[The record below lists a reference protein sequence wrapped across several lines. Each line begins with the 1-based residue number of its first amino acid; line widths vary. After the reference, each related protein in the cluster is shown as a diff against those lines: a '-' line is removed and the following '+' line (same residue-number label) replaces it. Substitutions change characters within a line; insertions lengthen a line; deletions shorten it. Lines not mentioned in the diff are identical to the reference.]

1 MANSI
6 NFVYF
11 YIILVDC
18 PEQFC
23 RFLEA
28 KTRFQFLSNSWV
40 ASPPILCSTSWPTIT
55 PGQNQWKRKH
65 EFTVTWNK
73 PLNEKKWFPRNH
85 KMTARRQGVIC
96 LLAQFLGPP
105 YSYKRTS
112 YWNDLNPTTLKYG
125 GAWGGVTQRHQ
136 SHVYDKAPVRFS
148 SWIATAKDV
157 KSRCCCSRKQCEQ
170 WETKSGNLAWRDGKL
185 YSSSLVSS
193 SGAPRRSDLC
203 WESFNAGTIYSLS
216 IGDLF
221 NNLFNNLLQNSQSVE
236 ILKQSQYVGADGKKN
251 KFFFHSHDYQMAAGL
266 PENSHILELWNRLL
280 NRYWIDSWIDCE

>member
-1 MANSI
+1 M
-6 NFVYF
+6 
-11 YIILVDC
+11 L
-18 PEQFC
+18 
-23 RFLEA
+23 
-28 KTRFQFLSNSWV
+28 
-40 ASPPILCSTSWPTIT
+40 
-55 PGQNQWKRKH
+55 
-65 EFTVTWNK
+65 
-73 PLNEKKWFPRNH
+73 
-85 KMTARRQGVIC
+85 TARKRNPTPREK
-96 LLAQFLGPP
+96 LFLGMPP
-105 YSYKRTS
+105 LHSCNVLWQGGSEVLLWKISSQNKHAINRGRSPHHVRKLQKSRCGPSPSPQFQCCCAVSTPRLKS